1 MRRAAESASQG
12 ERGSGGGIDA
22 VNQVV
27 ESRFFEIDAEL
38 RFESPRLVEFVRY
51 WEGKRRAP
59 ALPARADI
67 DALEMKR
74 FLGDVFMLDVVGDPP
89 RFRYRLVGVNIV
101 RGVGRDSTGR
111 FQDEVYPAQQ
121 AAENAAH
128 YRWICAHRR
137 PTRNFGVINW
147 VGRHHLR
154 YEIANLPL
162 ARDGATVDIIL
173 GCMVV
178 APVPA

>member
-1 MRRAAESASQG
+1 MG
-12 ERGSGGGIDA
+12 H
-22 VNQVV
+22 VV
-27 ESRFFEIDAEL
+27 QTRFFEVDAEL
-38 RFESPRLVEFVRY
+38 RFETPRLVDFVRY
-51 WEGKRRAP
+51 WEGKRRDAR
-59 ALPARADI
+59 LPSRADI

-74 FLGDVFMLDVVGDPP
+74 FLGDVFMLDVIGEPP

-101 RGVGRDSTGR
+101 REVGRDSTGR
-111 FQDEVYPAQQ
+111 FQDEVYAPRQ
-121 AAENAAH
+121 AAENDAH

-147 VGRHHLR
+147 VDRQFLR

-178 APVPA
+178 SPAPSGSLGYPPDSPHARPG